1 MQALYLLFMRQVI
14 KNVALLCLVS
24 VAGLIAVQQFLFNQ
38 AVLSS
43 YIALAIF
50 WLGVALYQA
59 NHSVPKNLNWIL
71 GLPLGRQRLL
81 VLTLVVNVSI
91 LVICTVCYF
100 AAVGMADLLR
110 GGHLRNVN
118 PILQTVGSFIRY
130 FQHKL
135 FVTPS
140 AFAWANACLIGMTS
154 LTALSAPSWRLSN
167 RPLNLR
173 TLLQCLWSSTDKQNA
188 QYRRTVFAVCLGFAF
203 LAKDYLVS
211 PFGVFTLVLIGIAL
225 IFPRVWRQGICLSRT
240 EMNFATLILGLIA
253 SCEIA
258 WVYGLERHELVSA
271 STDVRVRAIEFL
283 GPFSGP
289 ISQQAFAHILESS
302 LSKESLVEL
311 SRVYMEKF
319 HHGKKIVASQDPYLH
334 FEAAVA
340 SKDSVSSLVK
350 TVEIFQPASLNAR
363 DLKALFSAMVP
374 LTGDPREMRLFL
386 MMLEASVE
394 PDELKRMLE
403 SNNEAEIRYG
413 LVRARYDRDASLVAH
428 IEKNMPH
435 FSDEEII
442 IALHTLSI
450 LGGERVKLEDWRNFK
465 NGRKLA
471 SSFFDANCDNFQPES
486 LESIPPRQF
495 ARLNICLRL
504 KADRKDLFLLEDIE
518 EAGWIS
524 PPVNSYQRTILTEVF
539 GLE

>member
-14 KNVALLCLVS
+14 RNVALLCLVS

-43 YIALAIF
+43 YIALAVF

-59 NHSVPKNLNWIL
+59 NHALPKNLNWVL
-71 GLPLGRQRLL
+71 GLPLSRQRLL
-81 VLTLVVNVSI
+81 VLTFCVNFSI
-91 LVICTVCYF
+91 LLVCVVSYF
-100 AAVGMADLLR
+100 ATVGLADLLR
-110 GGHLRNVN
+110 AGHLRNVN
-118 PILQTVGSFIRY
+118 PILQTVSTFLRY
-130 FQHKL
+130 FHHKL

-140 AFAWANACLIGMTS
+140 AFAWANACLVATTS
-154 LTALSAPSWRLSN
+154 VTAMSAPSWRLSN
-167 RPLNLR
+167 RPISLR
-173 TLLQCLWSSTDKQNA
+173 SLFQSLWNSADKQQA
-188 QYRRTVFAVCLGFAF
+188 QYRRTALAVALGFGF
-203 LAKDYLVS
+203 LAKDYLIS
-211 PFGVFTLVLIGIAL
+211 PFGVFMLVLIGIAV
-225 IFPRVWRQGICLSRT
+225 IFPKVWRQGICLSTT
-240 EMNFATLILGLIA
+240 EVNFATLILGLVA

-258 WVYGLERHELVSA
+258 WVYGLERRELVSA

-311 SRVYMEKF
+311 SRVYLEKF
-319 HHGKKIVASQDPYLH
+319 HHGRKIVASQDPYLH
-334 FEAAVA
+334 FEAAVS

-350 TVEIFQPASLNAR
+350 TVELFQPASLSTR

-386 MMLEASVE
+386 MMLDANVE
-394 PDELKRMLE
+394 PDELIHMME

-413 LVRARYDRDASLVAH
+413 LVRARYDRDSRLVAQ
-428 IEKNMPH
+428 IEKNMAH

-442 IALHTLSI
+442 VALHTLSL

-471 SSFFDANCDNFQPES
+471 SNFFDANCDAFQPET
-486 LESIPPRQF
+486 LDSISPRQF
-495 ARLNICLRL
+495 PRLNICLRM
-504 KADRKDLFLLEDIE
+504 KADRHDLFLLEDIE
-518 EAGWIS
+518 EAGWIT
-524 PPVNSYQRTILTEVF
+524 PPINSYQRTILSEVF
-539 GLE
+539 SLD